1 MTTVALGPWLGVR
14 VIEGSVALQWT
25 RFHALRGVAGEKP
38 EASAREAAQH
48 AAVALERLAPLPA
61 GAEAARLA
69 LALGRE
75 LEVSNREAALGLYS
89 EVASA
94 IEAVR
99 GWPLRGLGLTGLESK
114 ARILESR
121 ARASMPAGEE
131 E

>member
-1 MTTVALGPWLGVR
+1 VASVALVPWLGVR
-14 VIEGSVALQWT
+14 FIEGETALQWT

-38 EASAREAAQH
+38 EASAREAARH
-48 AAVALERLAPLPA
+48 AAMALERLAPLPA

-75 LEVSNREAALGLYS
+75 LEVSNRAAALGLYS
-89 EVASA
+89 EVGSA
-94 IEAVR
+94 IEGVQA
-99 GWPLRGLGLTGLESK
+99 WPLRGLGLAGLESR

-121 ARASMPAGEE
+121 ARASRLAGEE

>member
-1 MTTVALGPWLGVR
+1 M
-14 VIEGSVALQWT
+14 EGNAALQWT
-25 RFHALRGVAGEKP
+25 RFHALRGGAGEKP
-38 EASAREAAQH
+38 EASAREAARH

-75 LEVSNREAALGLYS
+75 IEVSNREAALGLYS

-94 IEAVR
+94 IAAVR
-99 GWPLRGLGLTGLESK
+99 ASPLRGLALERLESR

-121 ARASMPAGEE
+121 ARASMPAGEQE
-131 E
+131 